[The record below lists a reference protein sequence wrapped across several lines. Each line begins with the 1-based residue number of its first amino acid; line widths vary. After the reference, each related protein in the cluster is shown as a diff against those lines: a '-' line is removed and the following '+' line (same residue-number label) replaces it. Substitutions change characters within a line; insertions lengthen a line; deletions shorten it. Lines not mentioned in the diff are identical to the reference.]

1 MNPGLVPW
9 MLSVKS
15 QKLVDRTKPL
25 TWDWENGRITNAVP
39 SQFISMQAAILTTTQ
54 IGESQTLTIQ
64 KPASGLSLTGRIRV
78 PGDKSISHRA
88 LMLGAIASGET
99 TIEGLLLGEDPRS
112 TAKCFSLMGAQ
123 ISELNAERVTV
134 RGVGIGQLEEPIE
147 VLDAGN
153 SGTTMRLMLGILAS
167 HPGRFF
173 AVTGDSSL
181 RSRPMS
187 RVIKPLQQMGAQIW
201 GRRANSLAP
210 LAVLGQQLKGIHYHS
225 PIASAQVKSCIL
237 LAGLMAQ
244 GETTVTEPALS
255 RDHSE
260 RMLRAF
266 GAQLTVDPETCS
278 VTVTGPAQLQG
289 QNVIVPGD
297 ISSAAFWLVAAA
309 IVPGSE
315 LVVENVGVNPTR
327 TGILAALEMMGADI
341 QLQNQRLAAGE
352 PVADILVRN
361 SAQLRGCTIAGDL
374 IPRLIDEIPILAVA
388 ATFASGTTIIR
399 DAAELRVKESD
410 RLAVTAAE
418 LNRMG
423 AQITELPD
431 GLEITGGTPLTG
443 TDVDSYTDHRIAMS
457 LAIAALNAIGTTTI
471 HRAEAAAISYPDF
484 TATLQQVCH
493 PN

>member
-1 MNPGLVPW
+1 
-9 MLSVKS
+9 
-15 QKLVDRTKPL
+15 
-25 TWDWENGRITNAVP
+25 
-39 SQFISMQAAILTTTQ
+39 MQAATIKINQ
-54 IGESQTLTIQ
+54 IGESQTLTIE
-64 KPASGLSLTGRIRV
+64 KPASGLSLQGRIRV

-88 LMLGAIASGET
+88 LMLGALARGET
-99 TIEGLLLGEDPRS
+99 TVEGLLLGEDPRS
-112 TAKCFSLMGAQ
+112 TAKCFSLLGAG

-134 RGVGIGQLEEPIE
+134 RGAGLGDLTEPIDI
-147 VLDAGN
+147 LDAGN

-201 GRRANSLAP
+201 GRAGNSLAP
-210 LAVLGQQLKGIHYHS
+210 LAVLGQQLKPIHYHS

-237 LAGLMAQ
+237 LAGLMAE

-266 GAQLTVDPETCS
+266 GAQLSVDPETCS
-278 VTVTGPAQLQG
+278 VTVTGPAKLQG

-297 ISSAAFWLVAAA
+297 ISSAAFWLVAGA
-309 IVPGSE
+309 IVPNSE
-315 LVVENVGVNPTR
+315 LVVENVGINPTR
-327 TGILAALEMMGADI
+327 TGVLEALEMMGADI
-341 QLQNQRLAAGE
+341 ELQNQREAAGE

-374 IPRLIDEIPILAVA
+374 IPRLIDEIPILTVA
-388 ATFASGTTIIR
+388 AAFAKGTTVIR

-410 RLAVTAAE
+410 RLAVMAAQ

-423 AQITELPD
+423 VQITELPD

-443 TDVDSYTDHRIAMS
+443 ADVDSYTDHRIAMS
-457 LAIAALNAIGTTTI
+457 LAIAALNSSGITNI

-484 TATLQQVCH
+484 TATLQQVCQG
-493 PN
+493 N